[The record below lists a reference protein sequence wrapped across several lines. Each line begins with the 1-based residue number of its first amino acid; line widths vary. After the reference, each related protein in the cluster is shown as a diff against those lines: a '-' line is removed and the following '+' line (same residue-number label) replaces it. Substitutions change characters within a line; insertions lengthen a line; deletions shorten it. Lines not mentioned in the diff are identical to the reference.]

1 LAAQEAEPD
10 PLLNRFTI
18 GDPAAFETLF
28 RQFQHEV
35 RRWVLRIV
43 RQPSAADDVTIEAF
57 WRIYRSH
64 ARFDPRRSF
73 GAWARRIA
81 TNAAIDYLKSS
92 LKSGRPE
99 VELPPQLADSAA
111 KPADPELRRAI
122 REAFGQLPAGL
133 RAASSLALVEERSHQ
148 EIAEA
153 LGISEGAVKSRVF
166 RATRLLRKKLR
177 NWGREL

>member
-1 LAAQEAEPD
+1 VLKQFS
-10 PLLNRFTI
+10 L
-18 GDPAAFETLF
+18 GDPVAFETLF

-35 RRWVLRIV
+35 RRWILRIV
-43 RQPSAADDVTIEAF
+43 RQPQAADDLTIETF

-81 TNAAIDYLKSS
+81 TNAAIDHLKSA
-92 LKSGRPE
+92 RPE
-99 VELPPQLADSAA
+99 VEVPLDLRDGAVTPD
-111 KPADPELRRAI
+111 DPELRPAI
-122 REAFGQLPAGL
+122 RQAFSELPAPL
-133 RAASSLALVEERSHQ
+133 RAAASLALVEERPYQ

-166 RATRLLRKKLR
+166 RATRLLRKKLQ

>member
-1 LAAQEAEPD
+1 VLKQFS
-10 PLLNRFTI
+10 L

-35 RRWVLRIV
+35 RRWILRIV
-43 RQPSAADDVTIEAF
+43 RQPQVADDLTIETF

-81 TNAAIDYLKSS
+81 TNAAIDHLKSA
-92 LKSGRPE
+92 RPE
-99 VELPPQLADSAA
+99 VELPEHLADSV
-111 KPADPELRRAI
+111 PPGDPDLRQAI
-122 REAFGQLPAGL
+122 RNAFVELPAQL
-133 RAASSLALVEERSHQ
+133 RTAASLALVEERPYQ

-153 LGISEGAVKSRVF
+153 LGLSEGAVKSRVF
-166 RATRLLRKKLR
+166 RATRLLRKKLQS
-177 NWGREL
+177 WGREL